1 MMQISTFGIQ
11 PVATNADFLEDFYDM
26 DGDRLIDSTDIEDTM
41 DVDGQNY
48 GFDSDV
54 QNQVANFKNQY
65 EPLSIEV
72 DKNFEVRN
80 NKTI

>member
-1 MMQISTFGIQ
+1 MQISTFGIQ